1 MGGLGRLGEV
11 VERDLS
17 DLITDSHSGEP
28 RLFDYENEDPGNSF
42 LAGFTPNLS
51 SSCCPLCISTARVSL

>member
-11 VERDLS
+11 VGRELN
-17 DLITDSHSGEP
+17 DLITDSHSGESG
-28 RLFDYENEDPGNSF
+28 LSDYENEDPGNSF

-51 SSCCPLCISTARVSL
+51 NSCCPLWINMARVSL